1 MNGGAAFRVEHS
13 FVASSEKH
21 MFKKERMMVV
31 HIVMFKFKE
40 ENKQPNI
47 IQAKQMLE
55 NLLGA
60 VPTLRSIDVGINFA
74 QEERAMDLSIITTF
88 ENRAALEA
96 YAVHSEHLK
105 VVDFIKQVVEYSKVV
120 DYERSDA

>member
-1 MNGGAAFRVEHS
+1 MNGGAALRVEHS